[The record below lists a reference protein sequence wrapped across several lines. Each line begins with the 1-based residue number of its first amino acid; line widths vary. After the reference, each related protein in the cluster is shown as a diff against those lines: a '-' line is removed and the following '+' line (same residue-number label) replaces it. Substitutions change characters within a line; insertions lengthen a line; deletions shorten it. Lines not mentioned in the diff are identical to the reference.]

1 MRLIQPHVGAT
12 IEHAQ
17 PPIERLQ
24 LIVLEICVIFGY
36 IVQFDGE
43 LMICKQKYLY
53 DISDALITVISLV
66 RRLQLRLRLRLFA
79 LTKREILIGK
89 TRKIETPF
97 GAYSRTQRGAY

>member
-53 DISDALITVISLV
+53 DISAALITVISFV
-66 RRLQLRLRLRLFA
+66 RRLQLRLRLFA
-79 LTKREILIGK
+79 LTMREILIGK

>member
-53 DISDALITVISLV
+53 DISPALITVIRLV
-66 RRLQLRLRLRLFA
+66 RLQLRLFA
-79 LTKREILIGK
+79 LTMREILIGK

>member
-36 IVQFDGE
+36 IVQIDGE
-43 LMICKQKYLY
+43 LMICNE
-53 DISDALITVISLV
+53 D
-66 RRLQLRLRLRLFA
+66 
-79 LTKREILIGK
+79 ILI
-89 TRKIETPF
+89 RV
-97 GAYSRTQRGAY
+97 SHCD

>member
-43 LMICKQKYLY
+43 LMICKQKYL
-53 DISDALITVISLV
+53 LV
-66 RRLQLRLRLRLFA
+66 
-79 LTKREILIGK
+79 
-89 TRKIETPF
+89 
-97 GAYSRTQRGAY
+97 SHCD

>member
-36 IVQFDGE
+36 IVQIDGK
-43 LMICKQKYLY
+43 LMICNE
-53 DISDALITVISLV
+53 DI
-66 RRLQLRLRLRLFA
+66 
-79 LTKREILIGK
+79 
-89 TRKIETPF
+89 
-97 GAYSRTQRGAY
+97 

>member
-17 PPIERLQ
+17 PSIERLQ

-53 DISDALITVISLV
+53 DISPALVTVISLV
-66 RRLQLRLRLRLFA
+66 QLRLRLRLFA
-79 LTKREILIGK
+79 LTMREILIGK